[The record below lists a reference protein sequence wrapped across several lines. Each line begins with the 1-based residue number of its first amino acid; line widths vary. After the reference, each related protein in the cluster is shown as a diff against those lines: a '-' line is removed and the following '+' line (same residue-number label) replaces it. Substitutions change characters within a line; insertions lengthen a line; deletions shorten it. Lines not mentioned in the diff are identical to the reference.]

1 MPDVATLGVFLGAC
15 LILFIVPGPAVM
27 YIVTRGITQGRRS
40 GFVSVAGIHLASL
53 VHIAAAVAGLSALIA
68 ASATAFTLVK
78 LAGAAYL
85 VFLGVQTL
93 LGKSEATD
101 TSGLQGGVSH
111 RRVFWQG
118 FIVNLL
124 NPKTALFFLAFVPQ
138 FIDPA
143 MGSAVTQTLA
153 LGAVFIAAGVLS
165 DCAYAFAAG
174 GLGSRVLR
182 SPWWRRSSRWASGS
196 VYLGLGVTTAMGGDN
211 RA

>member
-1 MPDVATLGVFLGAC
+1 VPDIATLGVFLGAC

-101 TSGLQGGVSH
+101 TSRPQGGVSH

-138 FIDPA
+138 FIEPA
-143 MGSAVTQTLA
+143 MGSAATQTLA

-165 DCAYAFAAG
+165 DGAYAFAAG

-196 VYLGLGVTTAMGGDN
+196 VYLGLGVTTAMGGDKG
-211 RA
+211 A